1 MLAMSRIS
9 IRSITTLATAIV
21 PALPALLVGI
31 GFAAEDKCQADIR
44 FGQHHAQA
52 K

>member
-9 IRSITTLATAIV
+9 IRSITKLATAIV
-21 PALPALLVGI
+21 PALPALLVAI
-31 GFAAEDKCQADIR
+31 AFAADDKCQADICFR
-44 FGQHHAQA
+44 QHHGQA